1 MGSDE
6 ALTASHALGV
16 LCDAFPSR
24 SWIGSRAL
32 RPGVGGATRSS
43 WTISALTTWP
53 ACANRSRPP
62 EPNVEDRGQ
71 GTVAGSALDHE
82 GVAASSE
89 VIQVRSAPVTGL
101 ALAESAAAGSPGR
114 LS

>member
-43 WTISALTTWP
+43 WTISTLTTWP

-62 EPNVEDRGQ
+62 EPGFCTPAVLARVQPDYE
-71 GTVAGSALDHE
+71 VDHHE
-82 GVAASSE
+82 H
-89 VIQVRSAPVTGL
+89 VRREHRRAP
-101 ALAESAAAGSPGR
+101 R
-114 LS
+114 H